1 MAAISSGLRWIFAC
15 NLFVNRKSTTTTNLF
30 VCVSILKQQE
40 FFVCQYENAQQTLPI
55 RSSLEKVSLSQ
66 TSKSTFFADCLTCRF
81 YFELGRFYWHCN
93 KSKVGSLLVYWK
105 GAGAFTKARI
115 SVISFSNFCLET
127 DVVTADH
134 LPTSGQQSLT
144 FSWDSSQQKNKN
156 HQTENITTFNA
167 PTLDAFHAY
176 NVGVCHVP
184 CFCIPWHRGRFYC
197 KACPCLGDSINV
209 RVSHGLL
216 GESVKGFL
224 LPCRRSPWR
233 VSRHFLQDS
242 FPSLSLLSSTAWLL
256 SSCDA
261 LNAHREEKCFLPH
274 VYV

>member
-1 MAAISSGLRWIFAC
+1 M
-15 NLFVNRKSTTTTNLF
+15 
-30 VCVSILKQQE
+30 
-40 FFVCQYENAQQTLPI
+40 
-55 RSSLEKVSLSQ
+55 SLSQ
-66 TSKSTFFADCLTCRF
+66 TSKSTFLADCLTCRF

-105 GAGAFTKARI
+105 GAGAFSKARI

-156 HQTENITTFNA
+156 YQTENITTFNA

-216 GESVKGFL
+216 GESVKGVL

-233 VSRHFLQDS
+233 VSRHFHQDS
-242 FPSLSLLSSTAWLL
+242 FPSQSLLSSTVWLL

-261 LNAHREEKCFLPH
+261 LNAHRDRDLEEKFFYLMFMFSLKFSVLQWPWVKTFLTLAYDYH
-274 VYV
+274 WKTECAL

>member
-40 FFVCQYENAQQTLPI
+40 FFVCQYENAQQTLPL

-144 FSWDSSQQKNKN
+144 FSWDSSQKQKLSNWKYY
-156 HQTENITTFNA
+156 NIQCS
-167 PTLDAFHAY
+167 DI
-176 NVGVCHVP
+176 G
-184 CFCIPWHRGRFYC
+184 CIPCIQCRSI
-197 KACPCLGDSINV
+197 PCSL
-209 RVSHGLL
+209 
-216 GESVKGFL
+216 FL
-224 LPCRRSPWR
+224 YTL
-233 VSRHFLQDS
+233 
-242 FPSLSLLSSTAWLL
+242 T
-256 SSCDA
+256 
-261 LNAHREEKCFLPH
+261 
-274 VYV
+274 